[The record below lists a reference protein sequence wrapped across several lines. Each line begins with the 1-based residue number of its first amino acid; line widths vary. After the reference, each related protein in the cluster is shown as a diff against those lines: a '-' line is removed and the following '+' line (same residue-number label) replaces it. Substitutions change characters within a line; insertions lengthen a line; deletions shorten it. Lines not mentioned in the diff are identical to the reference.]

1 MKKGKEGK
9 SAPLSFHSGESRNLI
24 LATAR
29 IFREAEHFNGRLS
42 ANAASPQR
50 FLPTQEWKGLLIRRP
65 FCLSSPSFHS
75 RPLSHS
81 RPFFHSRESGNLPDS
96 LTVHASHPKTIRRQG
111 DSRLRGNGNVFLA
124 RAKIHSCNSAYVSR
138 ETSAFLSCLS
148 HSIPAKA
155 GISAATAAFF
165 SRFGNFGEFFV

>member
-1 MKKGKEGK
+1 MEKGKEGK
-9 SAPLSFHSGESRNLI
+9 SASPYFHSGESRNLI

-29 IFREAEHFNGRLS
+29 IFREAEHCNGRLS

-81 RPFFHSRESGNLPDS
+81 RPSFHSRESGNLPDS
-96 LTVHASHPKTIRRQG
+96 LTVHASRPKIIRRQG
-111 DSRLRGNGNVFLA
+111 DSRFRGNGNVFFGEDE
-124 RAKIHSCNSAYVSR
+124 NSFLQLGRCFTGNIGIPFPPLSFHSR
-138 ETSAFLSCLS
+138 EDGGQNEILCDSTHCVKRA
-148 HSIPAKA
+148 
-155 GISAATAAFF
+155 
-165 SRFGNFGEFFV
+165 